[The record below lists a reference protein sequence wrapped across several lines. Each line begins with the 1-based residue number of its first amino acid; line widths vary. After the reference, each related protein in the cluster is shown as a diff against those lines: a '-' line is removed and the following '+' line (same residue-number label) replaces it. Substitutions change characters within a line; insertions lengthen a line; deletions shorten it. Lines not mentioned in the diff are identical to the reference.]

1 MTMKHQTIV
10 DTHRRPA
17 AFHLICMW
25 LEQLERPKTRR
36 VGTDVKSAITLFEA
50 CYPGVKV
57 SLEAMVSALIE
68 NGFTVKQTRTDRVM
82 TNVSEHSLFRAMRG
96 LRALDSPMS
105 QDAHGKWTRDYIPPD
120 AHWPAR
126 LARID
131 ADCHPGLVQ

>member
-1 MTMKHQTIV
+1 MTMKHQTLA
-10 DTHRRPA
+10 DTHRLAIREHRRPA

-36 VGTDVKSAITLFEA
+36 VGTDVESAVTLFEA

-57 SLEAMVSALIE
+57 SLEAMIVALID

-82 TNVSEHSLFRAMRG
+82 SNVSEHSLFKALRG

-105 QDAHGKWTRDYIPPD
+105 QDAHGNWTRDYTPPD
-120 AHWPAR
+120 AH
-126 LARID
+126 
-131 ADCHPGLVQ
+131 